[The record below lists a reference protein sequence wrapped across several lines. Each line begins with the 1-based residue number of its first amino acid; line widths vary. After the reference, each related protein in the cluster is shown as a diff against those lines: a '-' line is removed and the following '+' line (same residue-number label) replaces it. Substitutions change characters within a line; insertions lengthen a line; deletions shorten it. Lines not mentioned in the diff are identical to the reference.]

1 METPPSTIEVS
12 GWKNGKFD
20 NRKPVAIGI
29 SVGRKNA
36 ERFFDKR
43 WDVVVI
49 QMDGITIP
57 VRITNGFRSKC
68 PELRHP
74 AIADWMKRKGLV
86 PWARGNPPKMFLT
99 HVFGNKFRLSS

>member
-29 SVGRKNA
+29 SVGRENA
-36 ERFFDKR
+36 NRFFDR
-43 WDVVVI
+43 QWDVVVI
-49 QMDGITIP
+49 QMDRKTIP
-57 VRITNGFRSKC
+57 VRITKGFWSKC

-74 AIADWMKRKGLV
+74 AIADWMKRKGFV
-86 PWARGNPPKMFLT
+86 PWHRGNPPKMFLI
-99 HVFGNKFRLSS
+99 HVGGNQFRLSS